1 MRFLML
7 FFGEGPDLNTW
18 QMCARAVLV
27 FFITLVFIRIS
38 GRRSFGLHSPFDSCT
53 TVLLGAILSR
63 AVIGASPFL
72 GTVGAAAVLVVL
84 HRLIALASVHW
95 GWFEKSVSGEEVLL
109 VRSGRVDEDALKK
122 ALITHKDLDEAVRR
136 KNGDED
142 LAKVEKVILERNG
155 DLTVVPRA

>member
-1 MRFLML
+1 MRFLIL
-7 FFGEGPDLNTW
+7 FFGEGPDLSAW
-18 QMCARAVLV
+18 QMSARAIVI
-27 FFITLVFIRIS
+27 FFTALVFIRIS

-72 GTVGAAAVLVVL
+72 GTVCAAAVLVVL

-95 GWFEKSVSGEEVLL
+95 AWFEKAVNGNEVLL
-109 VRSGRVDEDALKK
+109 VRDGRVDEDALRK

-136 KNGDED
+136 KNGAND
-142 LAKVEKVILERNG
+142 LAKVGKVILERDG
-155 DLTVVPRA
+155 DLTVVARA

>member
-7 FFGEGPDLNTW
+7 FFGEGPDLNAW
-18 QMCARAVLV
+18 QMSARAVLI
-27 FFITLVFIRIS
+27 FFIALVFIRIS

-72 GTVGAAAVLVVL
+72 ATVSAAAVLVIL

-95 GWFEKSVSGEEVLL
+95 GWFEKAVTGEEVLL
-109 VRSGRVDEDALKK
+109 VRNGKVDEDALKK

-136 KNGDED
+136 KTGDED
-142 LAKVEKVILERNG
+142 LAKVEKVMLERNG
-155 DLTVVPRA
+155 DLTVVARA

>member
-1 MRFLML
+1 MRFLIL
-7 FFGEGPDLNTW
+7 FFGEGPDLSAW
-18 QMCARAVLV
+18 QMSARAVV
-27 FFITLVFIRIS
+27 IFFIALVFIRIS

-72 GTVGAAAVLVVL
+72 GTVSAAAVLVVL

-95 GWFEKSVSGEEVLL
+95 GWFEKAVSGEGVLL
-109 VRSGRVDEDALKK
+109 LRNGRVDEDALKK

>member
-7 FFGEGPDLNTW
+7 FFGEGPDLNAW
-18 QMCARAVLV
+18 QMSARAVLI
-27 FFITLVFIRIS
+27 FFIALVFIRIS

-72 GTVGAAAVLVVL
+72 ATVSAAAVLVIL

-95 GWFEKSVSGEEVLL
+95 GWFEKAVTGEEVLL
-109 VRSGRVDEDALKK
+109 VRNGKVDEDALKK

-136 KNGDED
+136 KTGDED
-142 LAKVEKVILERNG
+142 LAKVEKVMLERNG
-155 DLTVVPRA
+155 DLTVVVRA

>member
-1 MRFLML
+1 MS
-7 FFGEGPDLNTW
+7 
-18 QMCARAVLV
+18 ARAVLI
-27 FFITLVFIRIS
+27 FFIALLFIRIS

-63 AVIGASPFL
+63 AVSGSSPF
-72 GTVGAAAVLVVL
+72 VGIVSAAAVLVIL
-84 HRLIALASVHW
+84 HRGTALASVHW
-95 GWFEKSVSGEEVLL
+95 GWFEKAVSGSELLL
-109 VRSGRVDEDALKK
+109 VRDGKIDEDALNK

-155 DLTVVPRA
+155 DLTVVPKT

>member
-1 MRFLML
+1 MRFLIL
-7 FFGEGPDLNTW
+7 FFGEGPDLSAW
-18 QMCARAVLV
+18 QMSARAVV
-27 FFITLVFIRIS
+27 IFFIALVFIRIS

-72 GTVGAAAVLVVL
+72 GTVSAAAVLVVL

-95 GWFEKSVSGEEVLL
+95 GWFEKAVSGKEVLL
-109 VRSGRVDEDALKK
+109 FRNGRVDEDALKK

-136 KNGDED
+136 KNGAND

-155 DLTVVPRA
+155 DLTVVARA